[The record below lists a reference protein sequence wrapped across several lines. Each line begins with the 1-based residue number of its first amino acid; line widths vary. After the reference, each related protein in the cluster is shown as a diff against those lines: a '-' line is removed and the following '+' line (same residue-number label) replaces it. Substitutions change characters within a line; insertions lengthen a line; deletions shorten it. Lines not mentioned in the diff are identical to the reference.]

1 MKNSPVLQHL
11 VLIAFKDQC
20 TASEIEAVKQ
30 AAAALND
37 IPGVEG
43 LQFVENVSPEG
54 LDKGYTHCL
63 TLTFKNENVRDNVYL
78 PHSLHQA
85 FVAFFVPKT
94 KAVLVFDH
102 WK

>member
-1 MKNSPVLQHL
+1 MKNPPLLQHL
-11 VLIAFKDQC
+11 VLIAFKPQC
-20 TASEIEAVKQ
+20 TSSEIEAVKQ
-30 AAAALND
+30 ATAALKD
-37 IPGVEG
+37 IPGVGE

-63 TLTFKNENVRDNVYL
+63 TLTFENEKARDEIYL
-78 PHSLHQA
+78 PHPLHQA